1 MLFVVMVVATKS
13 WVLVEVA
20 VAVAVLAAPSCGR
33 TAGCGVKEKALFLK
47 EEERRAMRAVT
58 VVRADCRRRER
69 GDRSVMVSVV
79 DVQDVSIPVS
89 SICSCRCQQKRFF

>member
-13 WVLVEVA
+13 WVLVAAAVA
-20 VAVAVLAAPSCGR
+20 VAVAVVLAAPSCGR

-47 EEERRAMRAVT
+47 EEEMRAMTAVR

-69 GDRSVMVSVV
+69 GDRSVMISVV
-79 DVQDVSIPVS
+79 DAQDVWLQVS
-89 SICSCRCQQKRFF
+89 RVVL